1 MRLVL
6 TVLTCG
12 AFALLTACGGGS
24 SSATTT
30 TNGGAG
36 TSGPNSTVQGVT
48 TPSSVAVVTA
58 R

>member
-12 AFALLTACGGGS
+12 VFALLTACGGGGS
-24 SSATTT
+24 STTT

-36 TSGPNSTVQGVT
+36 TSGPNSTVQGVA